1 MINLN
6 KIIDE
11 NPFSLKKEKKKKL
24 FLNYQKKISL
34 HHSKKCS
41 AYKKIIDNKNIKKIL
56 SLNDLP
62 YLSVNLFK
70 QTNLSSIRDDQKFKT
85 LTSSGTSGQKSQI
98 VLDKNTAFL
107 QQEALL
113 KITNNFLGNE
123 RLPMIIV
130 DNENTIKNKK
140 SFSARGAAINGFS
153 IFGKEKC
160 FILDDKLEI
169 DENKLN
175 KFLKKYPKERYL
187 IFGFTFQ
194 IWKYFL
200 NNKKIKINNNCI
212 FLHGGGWKKMQDFS
226 DDNSLFINEL
236 K

>member
-11 NPFSLKKEKKKKL
+11 NPFSLKKKKKKL
-24 FLNYQKKISL
+24 FKLPKNFSSSFQ
-34 HHSKKCS
+34 KCS
-41 AYKKIIDNKNIKKIL
+41 AYKKIIDNKNIKKFL

-98 VLDKNTAFL
+98 VLDKNTAL
-107 QQEALL
+107 ATKALL

-130 DNENTIKNKK
+130 DNENTIK
-140 SFSARGAAINGFS
+140 
-153 IFGKEKC
+153 
-160 FILDDKLEI
+160 
-169 DENKLN
+169 
-175 KFLKKYPKERYL
+175 
-187 IFGFTFQ
+187 
-194 IWKYFL
+194 
-200 NNKKIKINNNCI
+200 IKILFRSWSIINSFAI
-212 FLHGGGWKKMQDFS
+212 LGKMFY
-226 DDNSLFINEL
+226 FR
-236 K
+236 